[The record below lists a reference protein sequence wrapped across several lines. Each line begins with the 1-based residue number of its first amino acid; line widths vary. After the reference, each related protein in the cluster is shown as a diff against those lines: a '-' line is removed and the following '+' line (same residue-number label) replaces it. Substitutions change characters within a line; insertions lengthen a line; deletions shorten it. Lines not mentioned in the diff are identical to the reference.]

1 MLFKNTMLKVGND
14 YSSNFDFHIVGAGT
28 HGVFPSALIEKKKQK
43 TKQID
48 HNLVPTYK
56 IFVAFSLCTPQN
68 KLKTKGYEEQ
78 RRRTKTKNQEQN
90 HSRTMPENGREE
102 NTSHSKNGTI
112 FKRWQKW
119 PFCKG
124 YGKAKWSQM
133 VYAGTERPKT
143 KYTQKLPFKI
153 IRVVL
158 CRRLAKQLQGKVV
171 KKALF

>member
-102 NTSHSKNGTI
+102 NTSHSKNGT
-112 FKRWQKW
+112 FL
-119 PFCKG
+119 KG
-124 YGKAKWSQM
+124 GKNGHFAKAMAKQNGHKWSTLGLS
-133 VYAGTERPKT
+133 V
-143 KYTQKLPFKI
+143 QKPSTHRNYPLKS
-153 IRVVL
+153 
-158 CRRLAKQLQGKVV
+158 
-171 KKALF
+171 